1 MEYDRVINY
10 KTAVLRILLFFAGCF
25 GYLYPMCAQVLADS
39 IPNEKIRVFTYNIGF
54 TGTFN
59 RSTNGESAWQTGDSK
74 DAVGFVNALQ
84 YMYFPSKKNIG
95 YGIHLYNYTRNKKH
109 SIDNDYLKER
119 INISYIAPQ
128 IMYLKRKVAFKHCY
142 TTFGG
147 GIGYVYYDSKEKL
160 PSGKNCKA
168 KSSSFGIHANMGYEY
183 QFAKYWG
190 ARIEV
195 GCLYSPINLHYNDVP
210 EGFSFKPRNKFDLC
224 MMNIQIGISS
234 YL

>member
-1 MEYDRVINY
+1 MIETMEYDRVINY

-95 YGIHLYNYTRNKKH
+95 YGIDQYRQRLF
-109 SIDNDYLKER
+109 
-119 INISYIAPQ
+119 
-128 IMYLKRKVAFKHCY
+128 KR
-142 TTFGG
+142 T
-147 GIGYVYYDSKEKL
+147 D
-160 PSGKNCKA
+160 
-168 KSSSFGIHANMGYEY
+168 
-183 QFAKYWG
+183 
-190 ARIEV
+190 
-195 GCLYSPINLHYNDVP
+195 
-210 EGFSFKPRNKFDLC
+210 
-224 MMNIQIGISS
+224 
-234 YL
+234 